1 MRGYR
6 RFSNP
11 GQMIVAL
18 AMFAALAILLE
29 SGGLYDWAQRLEL
42 GPERTVALPLAT
54 VLHDGLVHLG
64 IEEQRH
70 RMLVG
75 LARVGWSDD
84 PALLAAVDEKRSNV
98 PGKPAVAQPGTTS
111 PAAAGTP
118 VVPAKPAGVATV
130 HTAMTPLAGD
140 PPIDSKLPVIAGVV
154 AGHKR
159 AVALTGDSMMAV
171 GIASTILRQAPKYKG
186 LTFISA
192 YKSGT
197 GLARP
202 EVYNWQ
208 EQYPAMLKGVKPEMV
223 LVAIGANDGQGFV
236 DGGVTYPFGSVGW
249 QEIYQARVEEF
260 LRMLQAD
267 GATVIW
273 LGLPPMKSGVYNAK
287 IALVNRIA
295 YSVVSATPNAIWYST
310 SGAVG
315 DEHGAFRDIAE
326 VNSRTVRL
334 RQSDGIHL
342 SEDGAGLVVEKLLPW
357 LAAEQVNAAK
367 PDAAKAAASQ
377 PEAPKELP
385 N

>member
-6 RFSNP
+6 RFSNL

-42 GPERTVALPLAT
+42 GPERTVALPVAA
-54 VLHDGLVHLG
+54 VLHEGLVHLG

-75 LARVGWSDD
+75 LARLGWSDD
-84 PALLAAVDEKRSNV
+84 SALLAAVNETRSNV
-98 PGKPAVAQPGTTS
+98 PGKPAVGPPGTAS
-111 PAAAGTP
+111 PGGTRSP
-118 VVPAKPAGVATV
+118 VAPVKPAGAATV
-130 HTAMTPLAGD
+130 HSAMAPMAGD
-140 PPIDSKLPVIAGVV
+140 PPIDSKLPVIPGVV
-154 AGHKR
+154 IGQKR
-159 AVALTGDSMMAV
+159 TVALAGDSMMAV
-171 GIASTILRQAPKYKG
+171 GIASTILRQAPRYKG
-186 LTFISA
+186 LTIVPA

-208 EQYPAMLKGVKPEMV
+208 EQYPAMLKGKKPDMV

-236 DGGVTYPFGSVGW
+236 DGGVTYPFGSEGW
-249 QEIYQARVEEF
+249 QEIYQTRVEEYV
-260 LRMLQAD
+260 RMLQSD

-273 LGLPPMKSGVYNAK
+273 LGLPPMKSDIYNLK
-287 IALVNRIA
+287 IALINRIA

-310 SGAVG
+310 SGTVG
-315 DEHGAFRDIAE
+315 DAGGAFRDFAE
-326 VNSRTVRL
+326 VNTHTVKL
-334 RQSDGIHL
+334 RQSDGIHI
-342 SEDGAGLVVEKLLPW
+342 SDDGAVLLVNKLLPW
-357 LAAEQVNAAK
+357 LAAEQL
-367 PDAAKAAASQ
+367 DSTKAVT
-377 PEAPKELP
+377 APQQEIPTPSP